1 MKIICF
7 GDSLTRGVS
16 FVKGRIRIIKD
27 NYPALLGKLFALNNS
42 EDTIVLNKG
51 VFNDNSDLLLKR
63 LEKDVLSEHPNYVLL
78 NVGGNDC
85 NFQWQE
91 VAEHPNSDHQ
101 PIVPINQ
108 YIENIAQMV
117 TKMKHSNI
125 TPILLTL
132 PPLDPVRY
140 YKSIADRYGTAIS
153 HWISCCGGIEH
164 WHGLYNFHLNK
175 LIEQLNLPS
184 IDIRSAL
191 KKAGN
196 IADFISDDGIHLNAE
211 GYKEMSYFIFEEMN
225 RLTGRQQE
233 QLS

>member
-16 FVKGRIRIIKD
+16 FVKGRVRIIKD
-27 NYPALLGKLFALNNS
+27 NYPAFLEKLFSVNDPA
-42 EDTIVLNKG
+42 DTIVLNKG
-51 VFNDNSDLLLKR
+51 VFNDNSDLLMKR
-63 LEKDVLSEHPNYVLL
+63 LEKDVLSEEPNYVLL

-85 NFQWQE
+85 NFKWQE
-91 VAEHPNSDHQ
+91 VAENPESDHD
-101 PIVPINQ
+101 PIVPINR
-108 YIENIAQMV
+108 YIENIGQMV
-117 TKMKHSNI
+117 TKMKQSNI

-140 YKSIADRYGTAIS
+140 YKFIADRYGTTIS
-153 HWISCCGGIEH
+153 HWISSCGGIEH
-164 WHGLYNFHLNK
+164 WHSLYNLQLNK

-184 IDIRSAL
+184 IDVRTAL

-196 IADFISDDGIHLNAE
+196 ITDFISDDGIHLNSE
-211 GYKEMSYFIFEEMN
+211 GYKKMSDVIFEEMH
-225 RLTGRQQE
+225 RLTVGNKE

>member
-16 FVKGRIRIIKD
+16 FVKGRVRIIKD
-27 NYPALLGKLFALNNS
+27 NYPAILEKLFSVRNP
-42 EDTIVLNKG
+42 EDTIILNKG
-51 VFNDNSDLLLKR
+51 VFNDNSDLLMKR
-63 LEKDVLSEHPNYVLL
+63 LEKDVLSEEPNYVLL

-85 NFQWQE
+85 NFKWQE
-91 VAEHPNSDHQ
+91 VAENPDSNHD

-108 YIENIAQMV
+108 YIENIGNMV
-117 TKMKHSNI
+117 AKMKQSNI

-140 YKSIADRYGTAIS
+140 YKFIADRYGTTIS

-164 WHGLYNFHLNK
+164 WHSLYNFHLNN

-184 IDIRSAL
+184 IDVRTAL
-191 KKAGN
+191 IKAGN
-196 IADFISDDGIHLNAE
+196 IADFISDDGIHLNSA
-211 GYKEMSYFIFEEMN
+211 GYKKMSDVIFEEML
-225 RLTGRQQE
+225 RLTGGQKE

>member
-16 FVKGRIRIIKD
+16 FVKGRVRIIKD
-27 NYPALLGKLFALNNS
+27 NYPAILEKLFSVRNP
-42 EDTIVLNKG
+42 EDTIILNKG
-51 VFNDNSDLLLKR
+51 VFNDNSDLLMKR
-63 LEKDVLSEHPNYVLL
+63 LEKDVLSEEPNYVLL

-85 NFQWQE
+85 NFKWQE
-91 VAEHPNSDHQ
+91 VAENPDSNHD

-108 YIENIAQMV
+108 YIENIGNMV
-117 TKMKHSNI
+117 AKMKQSNI

-140 YKSIADRYGTAIS
+140 YKFIADRYGTTIS

-164 WHGLYNFHLNK
+164 WHSLYNFHLNN

-184 IDIRSAL
+184 IDVRTAL
-191 KKAGN
+191 IKAGN
-196 IADFISDDGIHLNAE
+196 IADFISDDGIHLNSA
-211 GYKEMSYFIFEEMN
+211 GYKKMSNVIFEEML
-225 RLTGRQQE
+225 RLTGGQKE

>member
-16 FVKGRIRIIKD
+16 FVKGRVRIIKD
-27 NYPALLGKLFALNNS
+27 NYPAILEKLFSVRNP
-42 EDTIVLNKG
+42 EDTIILNKG
-51 VFNDNSDLLLKR
+51 VFNDNSDLLMKR
-63 LEKDVLSEHPNYVLL
+63 LEKDVLSEEPNYVLL

-85 NFQWQE
+85 NFKWQE
-91 VAEHPNSDHQ
+91 VAENPDSNHD

-108 YIENIAQMV
+108 YIENIGNMV
-117 TKMKHSNI
+117 AKMKQSNI

-140 YKSIADRYGTAIS
+140 YKFIADRYGTTIS

-164 WHGLYNFHLNK
+164 WHGLYNFHLNN

-184 IDIRSAL
+184 IDVRTAL
-191 KKAGN
+191 IKAGN
-196 IADFISDDGIHLNAE
+196 IADFISDDGIHLNSA
-211 GYKEMSYFIFEEMN
+211 GYKKMSNVIFEEML
-225 RLTGRQQE
+225 RLTGGQKE